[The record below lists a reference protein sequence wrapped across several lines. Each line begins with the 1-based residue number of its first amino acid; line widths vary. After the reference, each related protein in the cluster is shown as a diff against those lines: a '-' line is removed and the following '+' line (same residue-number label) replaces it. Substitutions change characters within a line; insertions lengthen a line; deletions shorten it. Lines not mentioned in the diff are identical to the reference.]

1 MSALGLSG
9 REIRNYFSA
18 DPVLLDNFIFKL
30 HHQLNFF
37 LVLLG
42 MLFASSMNYLKGDS
56 IICKGHEAD
65 DYVAQYCWLHGSG
78 HLSGKLAAAN
88 SKEKCIAEQNET
100 EEDDSRHTHYYLWL
114 PFVLAICLILI
125 KAPRLLWSKVLER
138 GIIQGVVEIANEET
152 EETGEKGEMVKRT
165 KLSERFVKLQ
175 GGSTVYG
182 VSYFLC
188 ETLNIVSVL
197 TCFSILDTLL
207 GGKFWNYGQDFQN
220 YNQTAEDSVNPL
232 CNVFPTE
239 VSCGLMKGLGATGNP
254 TRINIL
260 CLLSNNL
267 FNQYYFLII
276 WYWWLTLLTVS
287 ALGLVYRLAELLSQN
302 VSKWVFICKMEPH
315 GHDRTA
321 ARLVGLSSAQYFL
334 LGRIC
339 QNLKG
344 SQIGK
349 VLQELEKQENRQEV
363 PEGNVQNHAILNME
377 GSSKKLFLTE

>member
-188 ETLNIVSVL
+188 ETLNIVSVIA
-197 TCFSILDTLL
+197 CYQIVDTLL
-207 GGKFWNYGQDFQN
+207 GGQFWHYGSQFH
-220 YNQTAEDSVNPL
+220 YYEEEAAGAVNPL

-267 FNQYYFLII
+267 FHQYYFLLL
-276 WYWWLTLLTVS
+276 WWWWLTLLSLS
-287 ALGLVYRLAELLSQN
+287 ALGFLYRLAQLLSPA
-302 VSKWVFICKMEPH
+302 VSRFLLSLKLAPCGQAKYGE
-315 GHDRTA
+315 
-321 ARLVGLSSAQYFL
+321 RLRNLNQWDYFL

-344 SQIGK
+344 SQIDAFLGEL
-349 VLQELEKQENRQEV
+349 VYIYQEKKELDRLE
-363 PEGNVQNHAILNME
+363 NHVYIEDAE
-377 GSSKKLFLTE
+377 E

>member
-1 MSALGLSG
+1 MDYGKKFAAYSG
-9 REIRNYFSA
+9 SEN
-18 DPVLLDNFIFKL
+18 KE
-30 HHQLNFF
+30 
-37 LVLLG
+37 
-42 MLFASSMNYLKGDS
+42 
-56 IICKGHEAD
+56 EA
-65 DYVAQYCWLHGSG
+65 
-78 HLSGKLAAAN
+78 
-88 SKEKCIAEQNET
+88 
-100 EEDDSRHTHYYLWL
+100 
-114 PFVLAICLILI
+114 
-125 KAPRLLWSKVLER
+125 
-138 GIIQGVVEIANEET
+138 
-152 EETGEKGEMVKRT
+152 
-165 KLSERFVKLQ
+165 
-175 GGSTVYG
+175 
-182 VSYFLC
+182 
-188 ETLNIVSVL
+188 
-197 TCFSILDTLL
+197 
-207 GGKFWNYGQDFQN
+207 
-220 YNQTAEDSVNPL
+220 VNPL
-232 CNVFPTE
+232 CNLFPSV
-239 VSCGLMKGLGATGNP
+239 VSCTVRTGGATGNP
-254 TRINIL
+254 DQTNIL
-260 CLLSNNL
+260 CLLSSNL